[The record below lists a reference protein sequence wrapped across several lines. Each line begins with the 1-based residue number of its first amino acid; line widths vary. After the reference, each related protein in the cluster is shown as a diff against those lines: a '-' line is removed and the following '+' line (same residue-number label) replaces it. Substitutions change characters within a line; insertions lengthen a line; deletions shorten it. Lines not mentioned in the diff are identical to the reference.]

1 MAVWAV
7 VIGAAF
13 AYLWWKG
20 QITSLANYIRE
31 TREELRKCAWPSWIE
46 LRGSTTLIAIV
57 ILILGVFTV
66 VVDFAVNTALFK
78 FLYKL

>member
-13 AYLWWKG
+13 AILWWKG
-20 QITSLANYIRE
+20 YITSLSNYISE
-31 TREELRKCAWPSWIE
+31 TREELRKCAWPSWVE

-57 ILILGVFTV
+57 IMILGVFTV
-66 VVDFAVNTALFK
+66 VVDLGLKMVFFN

>member
-66 VVDFAVNTALFK
+66 VVDLGLKMAFFN